1 MGRMSTGF
9 TRRTIP
15 FSTVRPPED
24 ERKHRRT
31 KRIILVSSV
40 FVALVLLGVA
50 MAIWLP
56 VGSSHNTA
64 AKPTTGVSHKPA
76 AAPSPSVAPFDP
88 SVDAVLP
95 THRVVAFY
103 AVPNAPATGP
113 AYKLTSAMLTRLRAQ
128 GAAYQKLDP
137 AHPVALGID
146 LVVDVPDRFKGK
158 GGTYSHYV
166 ADSTINQYV
175 AFCKKN
181 DLLLFLDLNIGWA
194 KPITVLN
201 HFDNYLKLPF
211 VNVAIDPEW
220 MFPRHNG
227 IPGVN
232 LSNVRASDLNP
243 LIEAVAAM
251 PMKYHVPRK
260 IMIVHQ
266 YRGDGDG
273 KANPY
278 AAGSSEIADKRDIVN
293 DPRVDLVIHID
304 SVGGWA
310 GDIALKEGQYKKW
323 VTTDM
328 TKYGNFKYGGFKIFY
343 KLEARHKL
351 MTPKQVM
358 SMKPAPM
365 VITYGN

>member
-1 MGRMSTGF
+1 MVATG
-9 TRRTIP
+9 
-15 FSTVRPPED
+15 
-24 ERKHRRT
+24 
-31 KRIILVSSV
+31 LVV
-40 FVALVLLGVA
+40 LIALVVSLV
-50 MAIWLP
+50 IWLP
-56 VGSSHNTA
+56 SNSNTKHTA
-64 AKPTTGVSHKPA
+64 APA
-76 AAPSPSVAPFDP
+76 NSKKSAAPAPAPVAFDP
-88 SVDAVLP
+88 NVNAVLP
-95 THRVVAFY
+95 THRIVAFY
-103 AVPNAPATGP
+103 AVPGASATGP
-113 AYKLTSAMLTRLRAQ
+113 AYVLSNAMLTRLKSQ

-146 LVVDVPDRFKGK
+146 LVVDVPDRFKGA

-166 ADSTINQYV
+166 DSGTIDKYV

-194 KPITVLN
+194 KPLTVLN

-211 VNVAIDPEW
+211 VQVAIDPEW

-227 IPGVN
+227 IPGKN

-251 PMKYHVPRK
+251 PMQYHVPRK
-260 IMIVHQ
+260 IMIIHQ

-278 AAGSSEIADKRDIVN
+278 APGPSEIADKRNIVN

-323 VTTDM
+323 VANDM
-328 TKYGNFKYGGFKIFY
+328 AKYGNFKYGGFKIFY

-351 MTPKQVM
+351 MTPAQVM

>member
-1 MGRMSTGF
+1 MSTGF

-15 FSTVRPPED
+15 LATERPPSGVL
-24 ERKHRRT
+24 RHRRNR
-31 KRIILVSSV
+31 KRILLLVGV
-40 FVALVLLGVA
+40 FVALVGVGA
-50 MAIWLP
+50 VLAIWLP
-56 VGSSHNTA
+56 VDSKPVA
-64 AKPTTGVSHKPA
+64 KVLAKPTALPTHAVAPA
-76 AAPSPSVAPFDP
+76 PAPFDP
-88 SVDAVLP
+88 NIDAVLP

-113 AYKLTSAMLTRLRAQ
+113 AYHLTASMLAHLRSQ

-146 LVVDVPDRFKGK
+146 LVVDVPDRFKGP

-166 ADSTINQYV
+166 AAATINQYV

-194 KPITVLN
+194 KPLTVLD

-211 VNVAIDPEW
+211 VMVAIDPEW

-278 AAGSSEIADKRDIVN
+278 AAGGSEIADKRNIVN

-304 SVGGWA
+304 SVGGFP
-310 GDIALKEGQYKKW
+310 GDIAEKEGQYHKW
-323 VTTDM
+323 VDDDM
-328 TKYGNFKYGGFKIFY
+328 KKYGNFKYGGFKIFY
-343 KLEARHKL
+343 KLEAKHKL
-351 MTPKQVM
+351 MTPAQVM

-365 VITYGN
+365 VVTYGN

>member
-1 MGRMSTGF
+1 MTTGS
-9 TRRTIP
+9 TRRTIQFP
-15 FSTVRPPED
+15 AGHPDDRPP
-24 ERKHRRT
+24 RSTRRRT
-31 KRIILVSSV
+31 LFIV
-40 FVALVLLGVA
+40 LGVA
-50 MAIWLP
+50 AVLVAATAVVLWP
-56 VGSSHNTA
+56 NGSGDDGTPKGA
-64 AKPTTGVSHKPA
+64 ASTRPTVA
-76 AAPSPSVAPFDP
+76 ATPTPTPFDP
-88 SVDAVLP
+88 NINAILP

-113 AYKLTSAMLTRLRAQ
+113 AYQLTSAMLTRLRNQ

-146 LVVDVPDRFKGK
+146 LVVSVPDRFKGK
-158 GGTYSHYV
+158 NGTYSHYV
-166 ADSTINQYV
+166 DSATIDQYV

-194 KPITVLN
+194 KPLTVLH

-211 VNVAIDPEW
+211 VQVAVDPEW

-227 IPGVN
+227 IPGKN

-251 PMKYHVPRK
+251 PMEWHVPRK
-260 IMIVHQ
+260 IMIIHQ

-278 AAGSSEIADKRDIVN
+278 NAAQSEIADKRDLVN
-293 DPRVDLVIHID
+293 DARVDLVIHID

-310 GDIALKEGQYKKW
+310 GDIALKESQYKKW
-323 VTTDM
+323 VSTDM
-328 TKYGNFKYGGFKIFY
+328 EKYGNFKYGGFKIFY

-351 MTPKQVM
+351 MTPAQVM

>member
-1 MGRMSTGF
+1 MR
-9 TRRTIP
+9 
-15 FSTVRPPED
+15 
-24 ERKHRRT
+24 HRRRR
-31 KRIILVSSV
+31 KRVLLIVGI
-40 FVALVLLGVA
+40 FVALLGIGTV

-56 VGSSHNTA
+56 VDSKPSASVKPGPSV
-64 AKPTTGVSHKPA
+64 KPTVA
-76 AAPSPSVAPFDP
+76 ASPTPAPFNP
-88 SVDAVLP
+88 NADAVLP

-113 AYKLTSAMLTRLRAQ
+113 AYKLTSSMLSRLRAQ

-137 AHPVALGID
+137 AHPVDLGID

-166 ADSTINQYV
+166 DDDTINQYV

-194 KPITVLN
+194 KPLTVLN
-201 HFDNYLKLPF
+201 HFDKYLKLPF
-211 VNVAIDPEW
+211 VMVAIDPEW

-260 IMIVHQ
+260 IMIIHQ

-273 KANPY
+273 KKNPY
-278 AAGSSEIADKRDIVN
+278 AAGSSEIADKADLVN

-310 GDIALKEGQYKKW
+310 GDIKVKEGQYKKW
-323 VTTDM
+323 VSDDM
-328 TKYGNFKYGGFKIFY
+328 KKYGNFQYGGFKIFY

-351 MTPKQVM
+351 MTPAQVM